1 MADLRSFE
9 GPLVSI
15 QMKVIRTS
23 EKADACS
30 ERVTAVIP
38 TRGRPQLVVRA
49 VQSAL
54 GQTYPNLD
62 VVVVVDG
69 ADEAT
74 LKALIALDEPR
85 LRVIAQAENVGGS
98 EARNIG
104 IRAARGCWVA
114 LLDDDDEW
122 LPEKI
127 AKQLAAR
134 PRVDVR
140 HCLITCL
147 RLERKPGHEDIVA
160 PRRMPHPGE
169 HVSEYLFYSSD
180 GKRHTC
186 GPQTSGFLGT
196 KELFLDV
203 PFSKGLQCHQDW
215 DWYLRAIEN
224 RETVSSMVNEPL
236 YVMHVD
242 VTRPRM
248 TDVARWKLA
257 LDWAESRKQ
266 LFTPRAYTSFLIQ
279 DTMHRC
285 DETRGRSR
293 IFLTLLGS
301 CRRRGSL
308 GMKDLFSAVKWWI
321 FRPSVRTRILG
332 SFSWIRNRRAAGD
345 AVGHGLGPL
354 ESNREVQL

>member
-1 MADLRSFE
+1 MDDLRSSE

-15 QMKVIRTS
+15 QMVDIRTS
-23 EKADACS
+23 ENVRTDAGS

-74 LKALIALDEPR
+74 LTALIALDEPR
-85 LRVIAQAENVGGS
+85 LRVIPQAECVGGS

-104 IRAARGCWVA
+104 IRAARGSWVA

-127 AKQLAAR
+127 AKELAAR

-140 HCLITCL
+140 HCLITCQ
-147 RLERKPGHEDIVA
+147 RLERKPGHEDVVA
-160 PRRMPHPGE
+160 PQRMLYPGE
-169 HVSEYLFYSSD
+169 HVSEYLFCSSD
-180 GKRHTC
+180 GQRHTC
-186 GPQTSGFLGT
+186 GPQTSSFLGT

-224 RETVSSMVNEPL
+224 GETVTSMVDEPL

-242 VTRPRM
+242 VSRPRM

-266 LFTPRAYTSFLIQ
+266 LFTPRAYTSFLIH

-285 DETRGRSR
+285 DETKKRSR
-293 IFLTLLGS
+293 IFLRLLAS
-301 CRRRGSL
+301 CRKRGSL
-308 GMKDLFSAVKWWI
+308 GMKDILSAVKWYI
-321 FRPSVRTRILG
+321 FRPSVRKRILR
-332 SFSWIRNRRAAGD
+332 SYSWLRNRRV
-345 AVGHGLGPL
+345 AVAEGQRFGTL
-354 ESNREVQL
+354 